1 MELETIKDW
10 AKDWDPI
17 IGIIGIIVAIIGIMV
32 AIIIATPS
40 TGIPKKWWNWWKQK
54 LEVRRWAKGQRAR
67 GARKMKEVGERSLR
81 LAAEVKKE
89 AKEIGAEENHD
100 DSWALVFAGDMGA
113 KDMKRKLE
121 AIAWLAQEVGELTA
135 DTGEWLAR
143 TKRTKRKD
151 VERRLYKLSYAS
163 WATMPLVKVMESAVR
178 ANIPFILE
186 TERVDEEMAK
196 TIKDE
201 AGNIFINVSAE
212 HREKSVEK
220 VKKLLAEAEI
230 GNHVLWQAKKA
241 RAARRVSDVLREINR
256 VGSEADEVDKEIRAK

>member
-1 MELETIKDW
+1 MKLENIITW
-10 AKDWDPI
+10 ALMI
-17 IGIIGIIVAIIGIMV
+17 ILAIVSAG
-32 AIIIATPS
+32 
-40 TGIPKKWWNWWKQK
+40 GFKKFKEWVNRK
-54 LEVRRWAKGQRAR
+54 LEVRRRAKGQRAKV
-67 GARKMKEVGERSLR
+67 ANKMKEVGERSLK
-81 LAAEVKKE
+81 LATEVKEE
-89 AKEIGAEENHD
+89 AREIGVEGNHE
-100 DSWALVFAGDMGA
+100 LFAGGMGA

-256 VGSEADEVDKEIRAK
+256 VGSEADEADKEIRAK

>member
-1 MELETIKDW
+1 MGLETIKDW
-10 AKDWDPI
+10 AKDWAPI
-17 IGIIGIIVAIIGIMV
+17 IAIIVSIITAIT
-32 AIIIATPS
+32 AILSA
-40 TGIPKKWWNWWKQK
+40 GIPKKWWNWWKQK
-54 LEVRRWAKGQRAR
+54 LEVRRSAKGQRAR
-67 GARKMKEVGERSLR
+67 VARKMKEVGERSLK
-81 LAAEVKKE
+81 LAAEVKEE
-89 AKEIGAEENHD
+89 AREIGNEEND

-135 DTGEWLAR
+135 DTGKWLER

-178 ANIPFILE
+178 ANIPSILE
-186 TERVDEEMAK
+186 KEKVDEEMAE

-201 AGNIFINVSAE
+201 AGNIFMNVSAE

-220 VKKLLAEAEI
+220 VKELLAEAEI